1 MRFAFANRKLE
12 ALYLE
17 GKGARKLPEG
27 VYFAFLDAIAVITAI
42 QDERELY
49 DRPGL
54 RPERLSGKRSGE
66 YSLRLNKQFRLI
78 YSIETDSEGNLI
90 LLLNIEDY
98 H

>member
-17 GKGARKLPEG
+17 GKGVRKLPEG
-27 VYFAFLDAIAVITAI
+27 VYFAFLDAIAVIIAI

-54 RPERLSGKRSGE
+54 RPERLSGKRSGD

-78 YSIETDSEGNLI
+78 YNIETDSEGNLI

>member
-1 MRFAFANRKLE
+1 MRFAFANKKLE
-12 ALYLE
+12 VLFLE

-27 VYFAFLDAIAVITAI
+27 VYVAFLDAIAVIAAI

-78 YSIETDSEGNLI
+78 YTIETDPDGNLI
-90 LLLNIEDY
+90 LVLEIQDY

>member
-1 MRFAFANRKLE
+1 MRFAFVNRKLE
-12 ALYLE
+12 TLYLE
-17 GKGARKLPEG
+17 GKGSRKLPEG
-27 VYFAFLDAIAVITAI
+27 VYLAFLDAIAIITAI

-78 YSIETDSEGNLI
+78 YSIETDADGNLI